1 MAVGKSEI
9 ETKIIGINPKD
20 VREALKKAGA
30 AYVGR
35 FRLKMILFS
44 MKGNGSSRINLRLRT
59 DGKNTYLTLKDWD
72 LEKRKSPY
80 EYETE
85 VADFKTGAAIL
96 AKLFGRPAYTEK
108 AREIYKLGRAE
119 IVIDKYADLPY
130 YMEIEAPSEREV
142 MRTYGTIGKPGK
154 IFGNFPTGKLY
165 EHYEVDRKKH
175 NKELEWKLDKLL
187 KA

>member
-30 AYVGR
+30 AYVGK

-44 MKGNGSSRINLRLRT
+44 MKGDGSSRINLRLRN
-59 DGKNTYLTLKDWD
+59 DGKKAYLTLKDWD
-72 LEKRKSPY
+72 LKKRKSPY

-165 EHYEVDRKKH
+165 EHYGVDRKKH